1 MDKATPA
8 PESPPVSP
16 PQQAALHQD
25 DAAGDDENVKQL
37 KECSAL
43 YLSLQDCL
51 IKSNRNW
58 KSCQMGL
65 VPWRNANY
73 YSCSMINI
81 PMVKHGNLLICDARS
96 VMIANGHL
104 LHKYDGHAEDKASTK
119 YVWKLE
125 EMA

>member
-1 MDKATPA
+1 MDKATPT

-25 DAAGDDENVKQL
+25 DAADDDENVKQL

-58 KSCQMGL
+58 KSCQM
-65 VPWRNANY
+65 
-73 YSCSMINI
+73 
-81 PMVKHGNLLICDARS
+81 
-96 VMIANGHL
+96 
-104 LHKYDGHAEDKASTK
+104 EDKASTK